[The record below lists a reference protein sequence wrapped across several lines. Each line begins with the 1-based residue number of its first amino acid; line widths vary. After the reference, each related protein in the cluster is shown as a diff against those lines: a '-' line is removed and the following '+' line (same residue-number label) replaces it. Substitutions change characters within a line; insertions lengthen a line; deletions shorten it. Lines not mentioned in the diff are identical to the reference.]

1 MDHPISSCVSWRTDW
16 HPLCPPSFQASEARG
31 QGCRMWGQGQQ
42 EVKARRGGR
51 KPSGFSLARHFAP
64 HSSGLDLPHLLCP
77 LPLVLCLSHRASP
90 LTELFLPRSPPSFS
104 EPTPLLLPL
113 ISPSFPR
120 REPPRF
126 LPFPWLLLQ
135 ESSLLFS
142 LPSFLSPSRAPSLT
156 SPCSPL
162 SGTTP
167 PAIQPSR
174 GHSPNGSTT
183 SSPAPLL
190 PAPRRVPSPV

>member
-1 MDHPISSCVSWRTDW
+1 MPFKGVTVGSPLPREGRGPTFPRGPILLVNPEVAAYVQLDHPISSCVSWRTDW

-113 ISPSFPR
+113 VSPSLSLSVASPSG
-120 REPPRF
+120 E
-126 LPFPWLLLQ
+126 LP
-135 ESSLLFS
+135 SLL
-142 LPSFLSPSRAPSLT
+142 
-156 SPCSPL
+156 
-162 SGTTP
+162 
-167 PAIQPSR
+167 
-174 GHSPNGSTT
+174 
-183 SSPAPLL
+183 SS
-190 PAPRRVPSPV
+190 